1 MARRYPT
8 RNHTRIR
15 GGKLSPSNPN
25 SMAPEIIVVE
35 ESEEEVDVDD
45 VEDSE
50 WGSEMEEDEDDD
62 EDEVVEVPM
71 EPEEEEVVVEPKKK
85 QAKKTEAVAKK
96 KESEKKGKKREAN
109 GKDSGKKEPGS
120 EKKELAE
127 PDPSE
132 NWVWG
137 PYTSDEESAE
147 MHLEGE
153 AMEENSEDSTE
164 EEVVLP
170 KKRLEEAKPP
180 EDLIM
185 NLLSFQKQWLAWAL
199 EQENGWT
206 KGGILADEMGMGKT
220 IQAISLILANRK
232 KMEKQSHPA
241 VRNGETK
248 GKGKCC
254 GQEENAH
261 LIPSSA
267 TLVICPLVAP
277 IQWKNEIA
285 KFTKP
290 GALQV
295 AVYHG
300 PKRTQ
305 NAHDLAGADVVLT
318 TYSTVEVDYRRFE
331 MPPKLPCKWCG
342 KLFHPDRMWV
352 HLKYFCG
359 PDAQKTDAQA
369 KQAKKKKTG
378 FKGKGG
384 AKEKG
389 VKKRSSGRGRKRRN
403 VQVHTEDPSAQEGP
417 SVNGME
423 EENPD
428 SYPDQ
433 NSNLPKMPKSLLHKI
448 AWHRIILDEGHCI
461 KDRKSST
468 AKSVFALTSTYRW
481 ALSGTPLQNRVQELY
496 SLVRFLS
503 LDPYSYYFCK
513 KCDCQFLDYSF
524 GPDHKKCDHCGH
536 TPLQHFCWWNR
547 KIANPIRN
555 YGYQGKGREAMK
567 LLRERVLPEI
577 LLRRTKEQCADDLAL
592 PPRTLLL
599 RRDTFDEREH
609 DFYEALYTQSQSQ
622 FDTYVRTGTLLNNY
636 AHIFDL
642 LIRLRQAVNHPYLV
656 VHSQTALNAIP
667 ADGSLDA
674 KRAQGE
680 YGACAVC
687 SEEAEDPV
695 ISSCNHMFCRSC
707 AWSLLESCTNA
718 GVMGCPTCDAPLSID
733 LNAETE
739 ARPMDT
745 SISIG
750 DGLLKNFF
758 LRKNSILNRINLG
771 GFQSSTKIEALR
783 EELHRMKQQDPSAKA
798 IIFSQFTSMLEIIE
812 YRLMCANTKCAK
824 LLGSMTVDKREK
836 MIDAFTNDPD
846 CDCLL
851 ISLKAGGVALNLT
864 VASYVMIM
872 DPWWNP
878 AVEQQAQDRIHR
890 LGQYKPIKTIRFVIA
905 GTIEERILKLQEK
918 KQLVFQGTVG
928 ADTSCLARLTED
940 DLRFLFA

>member
-1 MARRYPT
+1 M
-8 RNHTRIR
+8 
-15 GGKLSPSNPN
+15 
-25 SMAPEIIVVE
+25 
-35 ESEEEVDVDD
+35 EEETQ
-45 VEDSE
+45 
-50 WGSEMEEDEDDD
+50 EEEAADAWE
-62 EDEVVEVPM
+62 EPANPRTVVEV
-71 EPEEEEVVVEPKKK
+71 EPKRSR
-85 QAKKTEAVAKK
+85 AKD
-96 KESEKKGKKREAN
+96 EKNRSKKRNVERQGN
-109 GKDSGKKEPGS
+109 NQPETTKKSKYKRAVE
-120 EKKELAE
+120 EKREQEKPE
-127 PDPSE
+127 PSE

-137 PYTSDEESAE
+137 PYTSDDEPVEPQSLVDG
-147 MHLEGE
+147 MEGD
-153 AMEENSEDSTE
+153 SEGTME

-199 EQENGWT
+199 QQENGWT
-206 KGGILADEMGMGKT
+206 KGGVLADEMGMGKT

-232 KMEKQSHPA
+232 KTQNRSHGEMGNEKA
-241 VRNGETK
+241 K

-254 GQEENAH
+254 SQEGNTN

-267 TLVICPLVAP
+267 TLVICPLVAL

-305 NAHDLAGADVVLT
+305 NAHELARADVVLT

-359 PDAQKTDAQA
+359 PDARKTDAQA
-369 KQAKKKKTG
+369 KQARKKPG
-378 FKGKGG
+378 SKGKTQG
-384 AKEKG
+384 KQKG
-389 VKKRSSGRGRKRRN
+389 VSKRSGRRGQRSRAAGME
-403 VQVHTEDPSAQEGP
+403 TEDPVTKDGRSG
-417 SVNGME
+417 SVKE
-423 EENPD
+423 EVD
-428 SYPDQ
+428 VSYP
-433 NSNLPKMPKSLLHKI
+433 NSAPGHNSSETPKSLLHKI

-555 YGYQGKGREAMK
+555 YGYQGKGRDAMK

-599 RRDTFDEREH
+599 RRDAFDEREH

-656 VHSQTALNAIP
+656 VHSQTAINAIP

-695 ISSCNHMFCRSC
+695 MSGCNHMFCRSC
-707 AWSLLESCTNA
+707 AQSLLESCANV

-733 LNAETE
+733 LSAETV
-739 ARPMDT
+739 ARPMDS
-745 SISIG
+745 SISVG
-750 DGLLKNFF
+750 NGLLKNFF

-771 GFQSSTKIEALR
+771 GFQTSTKIEALR

-836 MIDAFTNDPD
+836 MIQAFTNDPD